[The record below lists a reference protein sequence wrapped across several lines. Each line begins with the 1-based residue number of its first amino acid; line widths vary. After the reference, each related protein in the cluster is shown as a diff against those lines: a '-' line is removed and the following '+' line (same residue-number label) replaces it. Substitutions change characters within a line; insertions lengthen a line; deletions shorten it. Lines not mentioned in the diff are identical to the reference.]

1 MGYSCAKNAGD
12 SLDKI
17 NNILQDEYTDKLPT
31 TEDGKVIDFTVPNGF
46 FEIGKENYDGA
57 ITGTVWKFIGSYCS
71 DGKFNC
77 NKAGSF
83 RIEPSGFITRFPLLP
98 KEIKK
103 IINGP
108 LAFHNPKLINT
119 DVLNNLSENQLK
131 EVDRILNNIKL

>member
-1 MGYSCAKNAGD
+1 MGYSCAKNAND

-77 NKAGSF
+77 NKSGSF
-83 RIEPSGFITRFPLLP
+83 RIEPSGCLLYTSP
-98 KEIKK
+98 S
-103 IINGP
+103 P
-108 LAFHNPKLINT
+108 R
-119 DVLNNLSENQLK
+119 DS
-131 EVDRILNNIKL
+131 